1 MNNAVTVLRGE
12 PQHPLVRA
20 WQRLFKQRRY
30 DLPLHRGSGG
40 ALLTWIIGV
49 MTFLVCLFMVIV
61 FMLASIQSHWQQG
74 LEGRYTIEV
83 PYEAAKQ
90 GNSKIDQLVTD
101 LNALQGIK
109 AKRLDDAEMAALVEP
124 WLGNSQMISELPL
137 PSLVSIERSSQDDKQ
152 AASTSEIE
160 AVIKADLP
168 QARLDTHQEWLAKW
182 IQLTQAGRMIILI
195 MALILAITA
204 ALTVAGTAKTRLALH
219 RDEVDLLHLI
229 GATDDY
235 IANQFQ
241 RQAFRIA
248 AEGAAAGMICAFIT
262 LGVVSVIKG
271 QTPSQLLPHF
281 SLNWMQWFFL
291 VMTPLFAGVIA
302 MISSRFTVV
311 HALEEL
317 P

>member
-1 MNNAVTVLRGE
+1 MTNAVTVLRAD
-12 PQHPLVRA
+12 PKHPLVQLWRK
-20 WQRLFKQRRY
+20 LFKQRRY

-61 FMLASIQSHWQQG
+61 FMLSAIQTHWQQG
-74 LEGRYTIEV
+74 LEGHYTIEI
-83 PYEAAKQ
+83 PYDAAKQ
-90 GNSKIDQLVTD
+90 QTQKIDQLVTD
-101 LNALQGIK
+101 LNGLQGVV
-109 AKRLDDAEMAALVEP
+109 AKRLADKDMAALVEP
-124 WLGNSQMISELPL
+124 WLGNSAMISELPL
-137 PSLVSIERSSQDDKQ
+137 PSLVSVERASVNDTGVASLADIETIIQK
-152 AASTSEIE
+152 
-160 AVIKADLP
+160 DLP

-182 IQLTQAGRMIILI
+182 IQLTQAGRMIILM

-248 AEGAAAGMICAFIT
+248 AEGAAAGMICAFVT
-262 LGVVSVIKG
+262 LGIVSVIKG
-271 QTPSQLLPHF
+271 QTPSQLLPNF

-291 VMTPLFAGVIA
+291 VMTPLLAGGIA

-311 HALEEL
+311 NALEEL